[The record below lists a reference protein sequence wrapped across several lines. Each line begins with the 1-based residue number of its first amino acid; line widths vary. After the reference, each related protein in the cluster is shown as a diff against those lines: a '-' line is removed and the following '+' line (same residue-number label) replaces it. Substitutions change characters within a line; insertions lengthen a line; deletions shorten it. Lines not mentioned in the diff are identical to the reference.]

1 MNTPSKGNAEEVA
14 PRGPLFHCPAGP
26 SNLLCLSGWLVS
38 EGGNIIKVLF
48 IGDIVGNTGRKA
60 LKATLPHLKSKYNPH
75 IIVANG
81 ENAAAGRGINANIA
95 KEFFEQGI
103 HGLTMGNH
111 TWDNKEI
118 FDFIDDE
125 PRMVRPANF
134 PPGTPGLGFTVVKGN
149 GKELAIVN
157 LMGRTFLP
165 AIDDPFR
172 AADEIVAKLAKKH
185 KCILVDFHAEA
196 TSEKIAMGWHLDG
209 RASMVVGTHTH
220 VQSNDDTIL
229 PQGTAYLT
237 DTGMVGS
244 REGIL
249 GMERTAVLRKFTTQ
263 LPVRFQVCEG
273 KWHFH
278 AVLVD
283 IDEATGKAQKI
294 QKIRLLED
302 EWLMD

>member
-1 MNTPSKGNAEEVA
+1 
-14 PRGPLFHCPAGP
+14 
-26 SNLLCLSGWLVS
+26 
-38 EGGNIIKVLF
+38 
-48 IGDIVGNTGRKA
+48 
-60 LKATLPHLKSKYNPH
+60 
-75 IIVANG
+75 
-81 ENAAAGRGINANIA
+81 
-95 KEFFEQGI
+95 
-103 HGLTMGNH
+103 MGNH

-125 PRMVRPANF
+125 PRMVRPANY
-134 PPGTPGLGFTVVKGN
+134 PAGTPGIGHTIIKAG

-172 AADEIVAKLAKKH
+172 VADEIYESLSKKY

-196 TSEKIAMGWHLDG
+196 TSEKIAMGWYLDG
-209 RASMVVGTHTH
+209 RASLVVGTHTH

-229 PQGTAYLT
+229 PQGTAYIT
-237 DTGMVGS
+237 DAGMVGS

-249 GMERTAVLRKFTTQ
+249 GMERSAVIRKFTTQ
-263 LPVRFQVCEG
+263 LPVRFVVDEG

-278 AVLVD
+278 AVLID
-283 IDEATGKAQKI
+283 IDESTGNATKI
-294 QKIRLLED
+294 QKIRILED